1 MADDDRSGQQD
12 IVCALPQGGETM
24 WTLPQAVSV
33 AAGVGEG
40 NTDLNAFDRALR
52 DAGIAD
58 LNLIRVTSI
67 FPLGARMVPMRPYP
81 PGVLMPAVYAKI
93 VGHIPGERIA
103 AAVGVGIGEEGYGV
117 IMEYSHT
124 GTRDN
129 AEEIVRRMVAESM
142 AMRGLK
148 TREII
153 VAASEHVVDRTGC
166 VVAAVLF
173 WPD

>member
-1 MADDDRSGQQD
+1 MWD
-12 IVCALPQGGETM
+12 LPK
-24 WTLPQAVSV
+24 AVSV
-33 AAGVGEG
+33 AAGAGEG

-67 FPLGARMVPMRPYP
+67 FPLGAEVVPMRTYP
-81 PGVLMPAVYAKI
+81 PGILMPAVYAKI
-93 VGHIPGERIA
+93 VGHTPGERIT

-117 IMEYSHT
+117 MMEHSQT

-129 AEEIVRRMVAESM
+129 SEEIVRRMVEESM

-148 TREII
+148 TREIV
-153 VAASEHVVDRTGC
+153 VAASEHVVERVGC